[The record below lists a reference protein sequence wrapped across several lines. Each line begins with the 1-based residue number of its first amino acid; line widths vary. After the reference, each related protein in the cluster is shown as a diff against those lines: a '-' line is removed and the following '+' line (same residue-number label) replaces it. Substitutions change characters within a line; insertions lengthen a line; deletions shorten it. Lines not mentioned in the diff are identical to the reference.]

1 MVSPHKKNFPY
12 NSQILGQNENGESEV
27 SAMQNQSKGQDMK
40 SRNQD
45 PNPQTEPQT
54 TQMPNKKKNQGQEKT
69 ERT

>member
-1 MVSPHKKNFPY
+1 
-12 NSQILGQNENGESEV
+12 
-27 SAMQNQSKGQDMK
+27 MQNQSKGQNMK